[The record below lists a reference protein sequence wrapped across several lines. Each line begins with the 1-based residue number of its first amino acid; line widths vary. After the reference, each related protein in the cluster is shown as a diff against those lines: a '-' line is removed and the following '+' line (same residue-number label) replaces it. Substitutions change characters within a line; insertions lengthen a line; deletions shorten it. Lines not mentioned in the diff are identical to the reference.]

1 MRPQR
6 PDLRF
11 ALPTAAERM
20 ILRKAVSIGN
30 GNVEPLRP
38 DISGGSVQER
48 RSLRA
53 AAELYRRMVATG
65 RPLVADIARDLGLSP
80 EELSRQFGR
89 ILGITPHSLRSALR
103 AVIGA
108 QLLLRGWQ
116 ARQVALALGY
126 TDPSAF
132 TRSFR
137 KLFPVTPSKVRRQ
150 PEVLELGAIAKLPI
164 PEALRCRCDSVP
176 TAASSAASQSKV
188 A

>member
-1 MRPQR
+1 MRPVR
-6 PDLRF
+6 PDLRY
-11 ALPTAAERM
+11 ALPSPTERL
-20 ILRKAVSIGN
+20 ILRKAVSLGGGN
-30 GNVEPLRP
+30 IEPLRP
-38 DISGGSVQER
+38 DIAGGSVQQR

-53 AAELYRRMVATG
+53 AAELYRRMVANG
-65 RPLVADIARDLGLSP
+65 KPMVAEIARDLGLSP

-89 ILGITPHSLRSALR
+89 ILGITPHSLRSSLR

-116 ARQVALALGY
+116 ARQVASALGY

-137 KLFPVTPSKVRRQ
+137 KLFPITPSKVKRT
-150 PEVLELGAIAKLPI
+150 PEALGLGSIVNLPI
-164 PEALRCRCDSVP
+164 PESLRYRCESVP
-176 TAASSAASQSKV
+176 TAASLMATQTKV

>member
-1 MRPQR
+1 MRPVR
-6 PDLRF
+6 PDLRYP
-11 ALPTAAERM
+11 LPSQAERL
-20 ILRKAVSIGN
+20 ILRKAVALGN
-30 GNVEPLRP
+30 GNIEPLRP
-38 DISGGSVQER
+38 DIVGGSVQQR

-65 RPLVADIARDLGLSP
+65 RPMVSQIARDLGLSP

-116 ARQVALALGY
+116 ARQVALSLGY

-137 KLFPVTPSKVRRQ
+137 KLFPITPSKVRRT
-150 PEVLELGAIAKLPI
+150 PEALELGAIASLPI
-164 PEALRCRCDSVP
+164 PEELRCRCESVP
-176 TAASSAASQSKV
+176 TASSIAASQSKV